1 MKKITLIIII
11 ALGFVAAMY
20 ALYSYLMQIG
30 VDEGYEPVQPIH
42 FSHKIHAGDN
52 KIDCKFCH
60 SAARNSAVA
69 GIPSLNVC
77 MGCHNTISEYEGEE
91 DPEYSKDFYSAEI
104 KKLYAAVGWDE
115 QQFKY
120 TGKGQ
125 GVQWIRIHKLPDFT
139 YFNHAQ
145 HVKVAGLNCQSCHG
159 EVEKME
165 VVRQEAGVWNAIVR
179 VEWILTTLITLITKR
194 FTNDWL
200 RICNWILLLWNT
212 WVAWNVLN
220 VIINFLL
227 CDIFCSFRLYLKI
240 KQKDVLIVNV
250 PN

>member
-69 GIPSLNVC
+69 GVPSLNVC

-91 DPEYSKDFYSAEI
+91 DSGYTKEFYSAEI

-145 HVKVAGLNCQSCHG
+145 HVKVAGLNCQACHG

-165 VVRQEAGVWNAIVR
+165 VVRQEAPLTMGWCVKCHRTSGVDTNNPYYADYEEVHKR
-179 VEWILTTLITLITKR
+179 LAKDMQLDSLTVEHLGGLECAK
-194 FTNDWL
+194 
-200 RICNWILLLWNT
+200 CH
-212 WVAWNVLN
+212 
-220 VIINFLL
+220 
-227 CDIFCSFRLYLKI
+227 Y
-240 KQKDVLIVNV
+240 
-250 PN
+250 